1 LTLLRASAPMRAVKS
16 ALAFLLL
23 AFSLSACN
31 TLATRR
37 DLYSPAKASGP
48 YTEALYSGS
57 YVYGIYPKPKPQKTP
72 TTTLEPVTTEPVPL

>member
-1 LTLLRASAPMRAVKS
+1 MRAVKS

-48 YTEALYSGS
+48 YTEALYSGHLCVRRLS
-57 YVYGIYPKPKPQKTP
+57 
-72 TTTLEPVTTEPVPL
+72 EAEAAENANHDA

>member
-1 LTLLRASAPMRAVKS
+1 MRAVKS
-16 ALAFLLL
+16 ALTFLLL

-37 DLYSPAKASGP
+37 DLYAPTKASGP

-57 YVYGIYPKPKPQKTP
+57 YVYGRYPKPKPQP
-72 TTTLEPVTTEPVPL
+72 APVITLDSEIKEPAAL

>member
-1 LTLLRASAPMRAVKS
+1 MRAVKS
-16 ALAFLLL
+16 ALTFLLL

-57 YVYGIYPKPKPQKTP
+57 YVYGRYPKPKPQPKP
-72 TTTLEPVTTEPVPL
+72 TVTLEPGITEPAPL

>member
-1 LTLLRASAPMRAVKS
+1 MRAVKS

-31 TLATRR
+31 TLVTRR
-37 DLYSPAKASGP
+37 DLYAPARASGP

-57 YVYGIYPKPKPQKTP
+57 YVYGRYPKPKPQPKP
-72 TTTLEPVTTEPVPL
+72 VVILDSEIPEPPPL

>member
-1 LTLLRASAPMRAVKS
+1 MRPVKS

-37 DLYSPAKASGP
+37 DLYGPAKGTGP
-48 YTEALYSGS
+48 YTEALYSGT
-57 YVYGIYPKPKPQKTP
+57 YVYGIYPKPKPQPKP
-72 TTTLEPVTTEPVPL
+72 VVTLDSEITEPAAL